1 MVAPAMDAHLAGGK
15 PRAHMR
21 NLSVSSSNALENFGH
36 FEDVVQSKRVVVLL
50 DYDGTLTPI
59 VSDPSQ
65 VRTKLRSIQSVCSR
79 QGGSARDS
87 RLSRVRA
94 SSVRLVLFRACC
106 CQALLSDHTR
116 AVLTELAQPFV
127 VGIVSG

>member
-1 MVAPAMDAHLAGGK
+1 MALVAPAMDAHLAGGK

-65 VRTKLRSIQSVCSR
+65 VRTKLRSIQCVCSR
-79 QGGSARDS
+79 QGGAARNS
-87 RLSRVRA
+87 RLSEGTCLIR
-94 SSVRLVLFRACC
+94 
-106 CQALLSDHTR
+106 
-116 AVLTELAQPFV
+116 P
-127 VGIVSG
+127 VGIVPCVLLPGLAVGPHPGCAH